1 MKRGQGRE
9 QRGRELIKGVC
20 MDLNDEEKKKI
31 SIKCYCPPCLEFAVA
46 TAAMVMVLL
55 VGPTPPLCLWLLQLL
70 V

>member
-1 MKRGQGRE
+1 
-9 QRGRELIKGVC
+9 

-55 VGPTPPLCLWLLQLL
+55 VAPTPPLCLWLLQLL